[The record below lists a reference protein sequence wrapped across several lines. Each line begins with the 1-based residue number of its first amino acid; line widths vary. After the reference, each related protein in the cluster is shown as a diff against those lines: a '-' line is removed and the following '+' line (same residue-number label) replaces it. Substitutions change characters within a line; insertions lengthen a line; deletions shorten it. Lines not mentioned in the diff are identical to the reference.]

1 MTLQPDD
8 RMLLAEALAP
18 PDGTEFDA
26 AMAVTYSLDLRA
38 LLAVPMALS
47 HSDLAGAAA
56 DAVDVAVA
64 AVPEAASPSGDVGA
78 AVSQGPAANAPRGAG
93 SEAERTPVA
102 LLAALK
108 RCAGRLTVMAQGGH
122 ISAPPTARRIFSFLE
137 DSVIEVNA
145 PRGGVVHAKA
155 WVLRYRMAGDGPASS
170 GGSHLRV
177 LLSSRNLTYDRNWDT
192 IIRFD
197 AFLDAAHRS
206 RASDPKSIWLDGL
219 ADLFEGLLRV
229 RAPGDG
235 TGPPDRLA
243 RHRERVASLCTDL
256 RDAEFARPDG
266 FDGARLHVLGLDA
279 EPPSNGGAPFDRPFP
294 DDSTRSLVISPF
306 VRAGF
311 FSNVLPRCNAEL
323 VARASELQH
332 LDVCALRSQGH
343 VGAVAMFDAGAQG
356 ESDEAASEWRDETTA
371 PADEAAGAVGP
382 RHPAPSLS
390 DLHAKLYA
398 FDRPRGRSSLFIGS
412 ANATNSA
419 FRRNVEMLLQL
430 DGPTRKVG
438 IDALT
443 GAPDASLRRFFV
455 PYEPAEPE
463 PGPPP
468 GVDVDRVVRHLAATL
483 GLTGSISMA
492 DGRAT
497 LRIRSEGPVS
507 LRDGLRGASSSG
519 EEQETGGDSEDAG
532 DVGNVDDAAGWSI
545 SIRPLSP
552 VPSRPV
558 PIGAPLD
565 LAFEIALGDVSTWCL
580 VEITSP
586 DGASVSRL
594 LQIEMVDVPVDFE
607 NARDTE
613 IMRRLVGNGDR
624 LMEYLVELMR
634 SSRQPIQSERP
645 DRPVEPVQPRS
656 PTGRDGA
663 TDATRRLAPA
673 PATPMLEAML
683 RTGRTDP
690 GRLLSLLPLVESF
703 TGAAPGQPVSTG
715 LPERFTA
722 VWRTVLL
729 ALSDEFEDADAD
741 GPKPPGYIGAGSGP
755 RNHRRSAR
763 KRE

>member
-18 PDGTEFDA
+18 PDGTVFDA

-47 HSDLAGAAA
+47 HSDLAGGAA
-56 DAVDVAVA
+56 DVVDAAVA
-64 AVPEAASPSGDVGA
+64 AVPEAVSSSGDAGA

-192 IIRFD
+192 IIRLD

-206 RASDPKSIWLDGL
+206 RASDPKSIWLDEL
-219 ADLFEGLLRV
+219 ADLFEGS
-229 RAPGDG
+229 AAG
-235 TGPPDRLA
+235 A
-243 RHRERVASLCTDL
+243 
-256 RDAEFARPDG
+256 
-266 FDGARLHVLGLDA
+266 GARRRNRARLIALRGTASVSPRFASICAMPSSHVRTASMGLA
-279 EPPSNGGAPFDRPFP
+279 CTSWASMQKPPSNGGAPFHRPFP

-371 PADEAAGAVGP
+371 PTDEAAGAVGP

-398 FDRPRGRSSLFIGS
+398 FDRPQGRSSLFIGS

-419 FRRNVEMLLQL
+419 FRRNVEILLQL
-430 DGPTRKVG
+430 DGPTRRAG

-443 GAPDASLRRFFV
+443 GSSDTSLRRLFV
-455 PYEPAEPE
+455 PYEPPEPE
-463 PGPPP
+463 PAPTPT
-468 GVDVDRVVRHLAATL
+468 GVDVDRAVRHLAATL

-497 LRIRSEGPVS
+497 LSIRSTGPVS
-507 LRDGLRGASSSG
+507 LHDGLRGVSSSG
-519 EEQETGGDSEDAG
+519 GDQETGGDADDA
-532 DVGNVDDAAGWSI
+532 DEAAGWSI

-565 LAFEIALGDVSTWCL
+565 LSFEIALGDVSTWCL

-586 DGASVSRL
+586 DGTSVSRL
-594 LQIEMVDVPVDFE
+594 LQIEMVDVPVDFQ

-703 TGAAPGQPVSTG
+703 TGAASAQLVSTG